1 MNMTLEKNA
10 NLLKNEEKPLKKA
23 TKMTTKTVV
32 KKNLKPITK
41 DSEKAIEKAI
51 EKKIEP
57 VKTSTKNVKLKKNE
71 VKKGSI
77 DTKICVQFNGKD
89 YSTQDLMKM
98 AKDVWVYDCEKKG
111 TELKSAELYVKP
123 EEDKVYYV
131 FNGELS
137 GSFII

>member
-1 MNMTLEKNA
+1 MTLEKNA
-10 NLLKNEEKPLKKA
+10 NLLKNEEIPLKKA
-23 TKMTTKTVV
+23 TKTTTKTVV
-32 KKNLKPITK
+32 KRKLKPIA
-41 DSEKAIEKAI
+41 KASEKAI
-51 EKKIEP
+51 EKKIVP
-57 VKTSTKNVKLKKNE
+57 VITSTKNAALKKNE

-89 YSTQDLMKM
+89 YSTLDLMKM

-131 FNGELS
+131 FNGEVS